1 MTKKEIRQIYA
12 ELCGEMTSEEFLA
25 ASGLQKETVEMLLNR
40 EYWETQISAVFP
52 IRKRITC
59 RQLYEMCRPTMSL
72 LGKEPEEGW
81 MSFTYKFVCHIL
93 YPEKEFTEKYGE
105 YRAGAMY
112 YLNVLRFF
120 FDRERKVMPFEPLMD
135 YGFLDDEEARKFENY
150 EEYKRFLD
158 IWHKEYIY
166 EMMRLNGEVTKF
178 KTLEHIAGVHY
189 VSMTVARGLYAAGA
203 PVDLTLISGAAASH
217 DLGKFGCKPNEK
229 VPFMHYYYTA
239 NWTGRHGLPHIGQ
252 IAANHS
258 TWDLEPQ
265 NLTVESLC
273 LIYSDFR
280 VKSSRGKDG
289 VEITHVSSMEDAFNV
304 ILNKLENVDAKKL
317 RRYRFVYAKLAD
329 FEDYMRVHGVDVDL
343 NGNPPPPEKLPL
355 PGLRTPEQTVQSLV
369 HMAIEHNMDVMHQ
382 MTAEQSFGN
391 ILEAARSAKNWN
403 FSLNTKKQH

>member
-40 EYWETQISAVFP
+40 EYWETQISTVFP
-52 IRKRITC
+52 IRKRVTC

-178 KTLEHIAGVHY
+178 KTLEHIAGVH
-189 VSMTVARGLYAAGA
+189 
-203 PVDLTLISGAAASH
+203 
-217 DLGKFGCKPNEK
+217 
-229 VPFMHYYYTA
+229 
-239 NWTGRHGLPHIGQ
+239 
-252 IAANHS
+252 
-258 TWDLEPQ
+258 
-265 NLTVESLC
+265 
-273 LIYSDFR
+273 
-280 VKSSRGKDG
+280 
-289 VEITHVSSMEDAFNV
+289 
-304 ILNKLENVDAKKL
+304 
-317 RRYRFVYAKLAD
+317 
-329 FEDYMRVHGVDVDL
+329 
-343 NGNPPPPEKLPL
+343 
-355 PGLRTPEQTVQSLV
+355 
-369 HMAIEHNMDVMHQ
+369 
-382 MTAEQSFGN
+382 
-391 ILEAARSAKNWN
+391 
-403 FSLNTKKQH
+403 